1 MKDFIEETQTCSH
14 CGKIIRYTSKG
25 GWYSAAA
32 KLREGRTISCPP
44 CAGKIG
50 RSNSNIA
57 PTGRPRGKKNREGI
71 VAWNKGNPN
80 NIKNI
85 GWDKTETRML
95 QIARRNGYKTYEEYR
110 DTLPEWKK
118 YKIDVWRI
126 TNQQPLHLLENYDKR
141 GVNGQD
147 GVYTIDHI
155 YSIKKGFDNK
165 ISAEEIGNI
174 KNLQMLPWEENITK
188 GWK

>member
-25 GWYSAAA
+25 GWYNAAA

-50 RSNSNIA
+50 RSNSNIT
-57 PTGRPRGKKNREGI
+57 PTGRPIGSKTCPEKVMNHSR
-71 VAWNKGNPN
+71 KGAGARLNASLTS
-80 NIKNI
+80 
-85 GWDKTETRML
+85 DQRM
-95 QIARRNGYKTYEEYR
+95 QGIARRNGYKTYEEYR
-110 DTLPEWKK
+110 NTLPEWKK

-174 KNLQMLPWEENITK
+174 KTFRCFLGKKI
-188 GWK
+188 